1 MKVNTKKNIALSIAS
16 VVLLLA
22 LFDGWPYGFFTVLR
36 FVVFS
41 STAYVA
47 YIAYQEH
54 KEGWAWFLG
63 SIAVLFNPFIL
74 VYLTRDI
81 WVVIDFITALFLLFS
96 VKSLRLGNEEK

>member
-1 MKVNTKKNIALSIAS
+1 MKVNTKKNIVLSIAS

-47 YIAYQEH
+47 YTAYQEH
-54 KEGWAWFLG
+54 KEGWVWLLG
-63 SIAVLFNPFIL
+63 AIAVLFNPFIP
-74 VYLTRDI
+74 VYLTRDVWI
-81 WVVIDFITALFLLFS
+81 VIDFVTAACLFVTVWKLKLT
-96 VKSLRLGNEEK
+96 